1 LFKVV
6 EIMSVKRKSLRVAID
21 LPKLE
26 RVSVKVVH
34 LLGRKI
40 RNPIDAYLVLK
51 WLCFSFE
58 ADFGIQLEPEE
69 ENKLRRLAALK
80 PKDNEG

>member
-1 LFKVV
+1 
-6 EIMSVKRKSLRVAID
+6 MSVERKSVRAAID
-21 LPKLE
+21 LARLG
-26 RVSVKVVH
+26 RVSVKVVD
-34 LLGRKI
+34 LLGRKVK
-40 RNPIDAYLVLK
+40 NPIDAYLVLK

-69 ENKLRRLAALK
+69 ENKLRRLATLE